1 MFKCIILTMIPTTFK
16 YHVKS
21 HGIKIIWFYCLVTGT
36 TVLRF
41 TIAV

>member
-1 MFKCIILTMIPTTFK
+1 MFKYIILTMIPITFK

-21 HGIKIIWFYCLVTGT
+21 HGIKINWFYCLVTGT

-41 TIAV
+41 TITV